1 MTASN
6 FTFLESTYPKLFLLA
21 ELAERSIWTDP
32 ANTLT
37 KLRILSEKICLYLLE
52 YEGIEH
58 YEDLKQHDRL
68 AKLKRETDF
77 PAEIFDTL
85 HEIRKSGNKA
95 SHDVH
100 GTSAEAKF
108 MLRKMFQLCIWF
120 YELYEDDVQQTYTV
134 PVLEEASS
142 PDAIKELEAKLEASE
157 IQKVAFE
164 KKIAEL
170 LAQSES
176 QKEERNQR
184 KQRSLRKTEETEA
197 ETRERID
204 QQLRDAEWICDTN
217 TYNYKKN
224 HTLPAKGK
232 NMAIAEWKCG
242 SKWAD
247 YALFV
252 GQELVGIVEAKKH
265 ISNVKGALGQ
275 ARDYAEIVKSMN
287 EIQFPFHANHQKYS
301 VPFLFSTN
309 GRPYLKQYEIAS
321 GIWFWDARKQ
331 TNLEKPLTAWF
342 SPKDLKE
349 KLAFDEE
356 VGADKLALSPYDILT
371 DSSGLNLRPY
381 QVEAIKGLEE
391 KILKHP
397 EDPRALIAM
406 ATGTGK
412 TRTMI
417 GMCYRLIKS
426 GRFKRI
432 LFMVDRT
439 MLGKQAADAF
449 KEVKVEGLQTF
460 GEIYDLQDLK
470 AAATELDTKIHFATV
485 QSMVKRIEYGDNPPS
500 VGEYDCIV
508 VDEAHRG
515 YTLDKDMDDE
525 EFILRDQDEFQSKY
539 RAVLDYFDAYRIGLT
554 ATPAIHTEE
563 IFGKPVFNYSYRR
576 AVVEGYLIDFEPPV
590 VFKTKLSDDGIIWE
604 KGDTIKI
611 YDPEDNDIKEQ
622 EVTEDEV
629 KVEIQ
634 GFNRRVITESFNQTV
649 LSELVNN
656 PEYAIH
662 PDDKQKTLIFAATD
676 AHADQIVAILYKEYE
691 AMGEDVDVDAIKKI
705 TGSVKER
712 EDLLNRFKND
722 QYPSIVVTVDLL
734 TTGIDV
740 PSICKLIF
748 LRRVNSRILYDQMI
762 GRATR
767 KCDDIGKDVFHIY
780 DCVGVTE
787 IMSKED
793 VMKPIA
799 PLVTKTFVDLK
810 EELALI
816 EEDVKIQI
824 KLDRII
830 AKLQRKVRS
839 LSTQQLEEFQHLAK
853 ENDPS
858 DLGLLLKSLKRDQ
871 LKAKMAEYQPL
882 WEYLDRQ
889 KPKKGYAMLY
899 SDHVDE
905 LKDTYRAYDKNLKP
919 KDYIESFVEYIE
931 THQNEVTALKLVV
944 TRPQELTRA
953 DLIVLRLQLDADGF
967 SDKKLNTAY
976 KELTNQEAAADIIS
990 LIRTASLGSPL
1001 ISHTDRIKNAVSKLK
1016 ASQQWNPV
1024 QLKWLDKIEAAL
1036 LKDSILSVSDLDKLP
1051 FSNDGGL
1058 KKLDKVFKG
1067 ETATIIKELN
1077 DYLYA

>member
-1 MTASN
+1 MLNERSTAG
-6 FTFLESTYPKLFLLA
+6 LESEQKKQIA
-21 ELAERSIWTDP
+21 RRS
-32 ANTLT
+32 
-37 KLRILSEKICLYLLE
+37 
-52 YEGIEH
+52 
-58 YEDLKQHDRL
+58 
-68 AKLKRETDF
+68 
-77 PAEIFDTL
+77 
-85 HEIRKSGNKA
+85 
-95 SHDVH
+95 
-100 GTSAEAKF
+100 
-108 MLRKMFQLCIWF
+108 
-120 YELYEDDVQQTYTV
+120 
-134 PVLEEASS
+134 EEA
-142 PDAIKELEAKLEASE
+142 
-157 IQKVAFE
+157 VR
-164 KKIAEL
+164 KIDL
-170 LAQSES
+170 
-176 QKEERNQR
+176 N
-184 KQRSLRKTEETEA
+184 EA
-197 ETRERID
+197 ETRELID
-204 QQLRDAEWICDTN
+204 EQLREAGWICDTN
-217 TYNYKKN
+217 TYNYKTKR
-224 HTLPAKGK
+224 TLPEKGK
-232 NMAIAEWKCG
+232 SMAIAEWKCDQ
-242 SKWAD
+242 KWAD
-247 YALFV
+247 YALFIDM
-252 GQELVGIVEAKKH
+252 ELVGIVEAKKH

-275 ARDYAEIVKSMN
+275 ARDYSEIVQPLN
-287 EIQFPFHANHQKYS
+287 ETAFPDHPNQQQYK
-301 VPFLFSTN
+301 VPFLFATN
-309 GRPYLKQYEIAS
+309 GRSYLKQYEIAS

-331 TNLEKPLTAWF
+331 TNLEKPLAAWF

-349 KLAFDEE
+349 KLVFDEQ
-356 VGADKLALSPYDILT
+356 VGADKLSQSPYDILT
-371 DSSGLNLRPY
+371 DPSGLNLRPY
-381 QVEAIKGLEE
+381 QIEAIKDLEE
-391 KILKHP
+391 KILKYP
-397 EDPRALIAM
+397 EDTRALIAM

-417 GMCYRLIKS
+417 GICYRLIKS

-432 LFMVDRT
+432 LFLVDRT
-439 MLGKQAADAF
+439 MLGNQAADAF

-485 QSMVKRIEYGDNPPS
+485 QSMVKRIAYSDNPPS

-525 EFILRDQDEFQSKY
+525 EFILRDQEEFQSRY

-604 KGDTIKI
+604 KGDMIKI

-634 GFNRRVITESFNQTV
+634 GFNRRVITESFNKTV

-662 PDDKQKTLIFAATD
+662 PDDKKKTLIFAATD
-676 AHADQIVAILYKEYE
+676 AHADQIVDILYKEYE
-691 AMGEDVDVDAIKKI
+691 EMGEDVDVDAIKKI

-740 PSICKLIF
+740 PAICNLIF

-767 KCDDIGKDVFHIY
+767 RCDEIGKEVFQIY

-799 PLVTKTFVDLK
+799 PLVSKTFVDLK
-810 EELALI
+810 DELALI
-816 EEDVKIQI
+816 EDDLRIQV

-839 LSTQQLEEFQHLAK
+839 FNEKQMEGFKHLART
-853 ENDPS
+853 DHPS
-858 DLGLLLKSLKRDQ
+858 DLGMLLKSLERDQ

-889 KPKKGYAMLY
+889 QAKKTYAMLY
-899 SDHVDE
+899 SDHQDE
-905 LKDTYRAYDKNLKP
+905 LKDAYAVYDKNLKP
-919 KDYIESFVEYIE
+919 KDYIESFTEYIQ
-931 THQNEVTALKLVV
+931 THQNEVTALKLVI

-953 DLIVLRLQLDADGF
+953 DLLTLRLQLDEQGF

-1001 ISHTDRIKNAVSKLK
+1001 ISHTERIKNAVNKLK
-1016 ASQQWNPV
+1016 DSQQWNPV

-1036 LKDSILSVSDLDKLP
+1036 LKDSILHVSDLDKLP

-1058 KKLDKVFKG
+1058 RKLDKVFKG
-1067 ETATIIKELN
+1067 ETTTIIKELN

>member
-1 MTASN
+1 MTN
-6 FTFLESTYPKLFLLA
+6 FEFLKNAYPKLYLLA
-21 ELAERSIWTDP
+21 ELAEKSVWSDP

-37 KLRILSEKICLYLLE
+37 KLRILSEKIGIYLLE
-52 YEGIEH
+52 YEGIEE
-58 YEDLKQHDRL
+58 YEHLKQYDRL
-68 AKLKRETDF
+68 AKLKRETDI
-77 PAEIFDTL
+77 PPEIFDTL

-95 SHDVH
+95 THDVH

-108 MLRKMFQLCIWF
+108 MLRKMFHLSVWF
-120 YELYEDDVQQTYTV
+120 YELYEGDVNTTFVV
-134 PVLEEASS
+134 PVQVEAISQE
-142 PDAIKELEAKLEASE
+142 AIDELEAKLAESE
-157 IQKVAFE
+157 IQKAAFE
-164 KKIAEL
+164 KKITEL
-170 LAQSES
+170 TAQSAT
-176 QKEERNQR
+176 QKEERKQR
-184 KQRSLRKTEETEA
+184 KQRSLRKAEETEA

-204 QQLRDAEWICDTN
+204 QQLRDAGWICDTD
-217 TYNYKKN
+217 TYNYKTN
-224 HTLPAKGK
+224 RTLPAKGK
-232 NMAIAEWKCG
+232 NIAIAEWKCDK
-242 SKWAD
+242 KWAD
-247 YALFV
+247 YALFIDK
-252 GQELVGIVEAKKH
+252 ELVGIVEAKKH

-275 ARDYAEIVKSMN
+275 ARGYSEIVQPFDEVS
-287 EIQFPFHANHQKYS
+287 FPFHANHQKYKA
-301 VPFLFSTN
+301 PFLFAAN

-331 TNLEKPLTAWF
+331 ANLEKPLTAWF

-356 VGADKLALSPYDILT
+356 IGADKLSASPYDILT
-371 DSSGLNLRPY
+371 DPSGLNLRPY
-381 QVEAIKGLEE
+381 QVEAIKDLEE

-397 EDPRALIAM
+397 EDARALIAM

-432 LFMVDRT
+432 LFLVDRT
-439 MLGKQAADAF
+439 LLGKQASDAF
-449 KEVKVEGLQTF
+449 KEVKIEGLQTF
-460 GEIYDLQDLK
+460 GQIYDLQDLK
-470 AAATELDTKIHFATV
+470 ALDTELDTKIHFATV
-485 QSMVKRIEYGDNPPS
+485 QSMVHRIEYRDDAPS

-590 VFKTKLSDDGIIWE
+590 VFKTKLSNEGIVWQ
-604 KGDTIKI
+604 KGDPISI

-622 EVTEDEV
+622 GVTEDEV
-629 KVEIQ
+629 RVEIQ
-634 GFNRRVITESFNQTV
+634 GFNRRVITENFNKTV

-656 PEYAIH
+656 ADYAIH
-662 PDDKQKTLIFAATD
+662 PDDKKKTLIFAATD
-676 AHADQIVAILYKEYE
+676 AHADQIVKILYEE
-691 AMGEDVDVDAIKKI
+691 FEEMGEDVDIDAIKKI

-712 EDLLNRFKND
+712 EDLFNRFKND

-740 PSICKLIF
+740 PSICNLIF

-767 KCDDIGKDVFHIY
+767 RCDDIGKEVFQIY

-787 IMSKED
+787 IMSKEE

-799 PLVTKTFVDLK
+799 PLVSKTFVDLK
-810 EELALI
+810 EELVLI
-816 EEDVKIQI
+816 EEDLKLQV

-839 LSTQQLEEFQHLAK
+839 FDAKQMDDFIHLSNTDH
-853 ENDPS
+853 PS
-858 DLGLLLKSLKRDQ
+858 DLGNLLKSLEKGQ
-871 LKAKMAEYQPL
+871 LKEKMLEYQPL
-882 WEYLDRQ
+882 WEYLDKQRSNQ
-889 KPKKGYAMLY
+889 GYSMLY
-899 SDHVDE
+899 SEHEDVLEDSF
-905 LKDTYRAYDKNLKP
+905 RAYNKNLKP
-919 KDYIESFVEYIE
+919 KDYIESFMEYIQNN
-931 THQNEVTALKLVV
+931 QNEVAALKLVV
-944 TRPQELTRA
+944 TRPQELTRS
-953 DLIVLRLQLDADGF
+953 DLLSLRLNLDQAGY

-976 KELTNQEAAADIIS
+976 KELTNQKAAADIIS

-1001 ISHTDRIKNAVSKLK
+1001 VAHTERIANAVNKLK
-1016 ASQQWNPV
+1016 DSQQWNPV

-1036 LKDSILSVSDLDKLP
+1036 LKDSILSVADLDKLP

-1058 KKLDKVFKG
+1058 KKLNKVFKG
-1067 ETATIIKELN
+1067 ETETIIKELN
-1077 DYLYA
+1077 EYLYA

>member
-1 MTASN
+1 
-6 FTFLESTYPKLFLLA
+6 
-21 ELAERSIWTDP
+21 
-32 ANTLT
+32 
-37 KLRILSEKICLYLLE
+37 
-52 YEGIEH
+52 
-58 YEDLKQHDRL
+58 
-68 AKLKRETDF
+68 
-77 PAEIFDTL
+77 
-85 HEIRKSGNKA
+85 
-95 SHDVH
+95 
-100 GTSAEAKF
+100 
-108 MLRKMFQLCIWF
+108 
-120 YELYEDDVQQTYTV
+120 
-134 PVLEEASS
+134 
-142 PDAIKELEAKLEASE
+142 
-157 IQKVAFE
+157 
-164 KKIAEL
+164 
-170 LAQSES
+170 
-176 QKEERNQR
+176 
-184 KQRSLRKTEETEA
+184 
-197 ETRERID
+197 
-204 QQLRDAEWICDTN
+204 
-217 TYNYKKN
+217 
-224 HTLPAKGK
+224 
-232 NMAIAEWKCG
+232 
-242 SKWAD
+242 
-247 YALFV
+247 
-252 GQELVGIVEAKKH
+252 
-265 ISNVKGALGQ
+265 
-275 ARDYAEIVKSMN
+275 
-287 EIQFPFHANHQKYS
+287 
-301 VPFLFSTN
+301 
-309 GRPYLKQYEIAS
+309 
-321 GIWFWDARKQ
+321 
-331 TNLEKPLTAWF
+331 
-342 SPKDLKE
+342 
-349 KLAFDEE
+349 
-356 VGADKLALSPYDILT
+356 
-371 DSSGLNLRPY
+371 
-381 QVEAIKGLEE
+381 
-391 KILKHP
+391 
-397 EDPRALIAM
+397 
-406 ATGTGK
+406 
-412 TRTMI
+412 
-417 GMCYRLIKS
+417 
-426 GRFKRI
+426 
-432 LFMVDRT
+432 
-439 MLGKQAADAF
+439 
-449 KEVKVEGLQTF
+449 
-460 GEIYDLQDLK
+460 
-470 AAATELDTKIHFATV
+470 
-485 QSMVKRIEYGDNPPS
+485 
-500 VGEYDCIV
+500 
-508 VDEAHRG
+508 
-515 YTLDKDMDDE
+515 MDDE

-953 DLIVLRLQLDADGF
+953 DLIALRLQLDADGF

-1016 ASQQWNPV
+1016 ASQQWNSV